1 MKANLI
7 FKYYLALKQFF
18 QSALKGYAK
27 KILIL
32 KTSGI
37 LEHACKIKN
46 TKKKKKNEKKNS
58 QWPFFPTPLTQT
70 VNFVAPL
77 LTTFTTKLL

>member
-37 LEHACKIKN
+37 LGHAC
-46 TKKKKKNEKKNS
+46 KKKKKKKKKKTRKRILNDL
-58 QWPFFPTPLTQT
+58 FFPTPLTQT

-77 LTTFTTKLL
+77 LTTFMTKLL